1 MLLKERIGYHWVHP
15 ISLRL
20 LISFTGYWFG
30 GCNFYHVLENPYKG
44 PKRQR
49 WPFFSQV
56 LQESERF
63 LMAIIKKRTFILQ
76 YTMQSEPE
84 TLVIISCAPYLA
96 HYRLACYRLLL
107 LYMGV
112 EKK

>member
-1 MLLKERIGYHWVHP
+1 MQ
-15 ISLRL
+15 
-20 LISFTGYWFG
+20 
-30 GCNFYHVLENPYKG
+30 FYYVLENPYNG

-49 WPFFSQV
+49 RPFFSQV
-56 LQESERF
+56 LQELERF

-84 TLVIISCAPYLA
+84 TLVIISCVPYLS
-96 HYRLACYRLLL
+96 HYHDACYRLLL
-107 LYMGV
+107 LYTGV